1 MHRLTTLRGKLYS
14 IIFCSFIAR
23 AIGFFLLPNTPSFLG
38 PDEGT
43 YGAVA
48 AWTEQG
54 LPAKD
59 FPLYGQGLYLSG
71 RALFWPA
78 AFFNQIGITPLNSVR
93 LTAAIYGLLTLVLI
107 IYIFLKTVDKHSV
120 VADYVAKNTNAVI
133 SLFVLFAFLP
143 SHFIWS
149 LLGLRESTVEFWTL
163 SAFASLYWI
172 FHLQKHLFL
181 PEKYLQIPLVSHLQ
195 NHQYGFLL
203 G

>member
-48 AWTEQG
+48 DWTEQG

-59 FPLYGQGLYLSG
+59 FPGYGEGLYQSG
-71 RALFWPA
+71 RALFWPS
-78 AFFNQIGITPLNSVR
+78 AFFNQLGVTPLNSVR

-107 IYIFLKTVDKHSV
+107 IYIF
-120 VADYVAKNTNAVI
+120 
-133 SLFVLFAFLP
+133 
-143 SHFIWS
+143 
-149 LLGLRESTVEFWTL
+149 
-163 SAFASLYWI
+163 
-172 FHLQKHLFL
+172 
-181 PEKYLQIPLVSHLQ
+181 
-195 NHQYGFLL
+195 
-203 G
+203 